1 MNKKLSDLE
10 LVKQLQN
17 GKKSAFEELFKRYS
31 TKAYHLA
38 YRITRKEED
47 AEEIIQETFINVFSK
62 INSFQG
68 KSAFSSWLYRITFN
82 TSLMKLRKK
91 KKHASLPL
99 EVNINCEEPF
109 IVEYCSAEEHHR
121 CEVFPIKHELRN
133 RIEQAVNSLPEEY
146 RSIFVLRDI
155 DGLSNQEV
163 SELLD
168 LTIPA
173 IKSRLHRARLMLQAR
188 LGNYYSD
195 FSNETL
201 ILEGSI
207 KLAA

>member
-1 MNKKLSDLE
+1 MTKKLTDLE
-10 LVKQLQN
+10 LVIELQN
-17 GKKSAFEELFKRYS
+17 GEKSAFEELFKRYS
-31 TKAYHLA
+31 EKAYHLA

-47 AEEIIQETFINVFSK
+47 AEEIIQETFINVFAK

-82 TSLMKLRKK
+82 TALMKLRKR
-91 KKHASLPL
+91 KKHLTLPL
-99 EVNINCEEPF
+99 ETNNQSEESF
-109 IVEYCSAEEHHR
+109 TVEYCSEEEHHR
-121 CEVFPIKHELRN
+121 CEVFPIRHELRGH
-133 RIEQAVNSLPEEY
+133 IEKAVNSLPEEY

-163 SELLD
+163 SEMLD

-188 LGNYYSD
+188 LENYYND
-195 FSNETL
+195 FCNETL
-201 ILEGSI
+201 ILEGNQ